1 MAARSTA
8 SASETA
14 PEDAA
19 AMHYVG
25 ESIEEFDP
33 AMVQAEKRTQA
44 ALLRLN
50 YYDTSEALARALA
63 MEALPSHKV
72 LVLVDAQTSKPRIGV
87 RLVEMA
93 ASIMARGGAGGVQ
106 SEELEVQMSEG
117 SL

>member
-1 MAARSTA
+1 MVSASLAGEDALAARSTA

-44 ALLRLN
+44 DWASSSSRRPA
-50 YYDTSEALARALA
+50 T
-63 MEALPSHKV
+63 V
-72 LVLVDAQTSKPRIGV
+72 VVIVDP
-87 RLVEMA
+87 
-93 ASIMARGGAGGVQ
+93 RGGV
-106 SEELEVQMSEG
+106 SS
-117 SL
+117 